1 MLSIL
6 AIVVG
11 SQVDAL
17 NVVGRARQATTGLYL
32 MGQWLLP
39 TAIWVVTATDIAIV
53 GMSTLLWGL
62 CLVVSMLIIAYQ
74 A

>member
-1 MLSIL
+1 
-6 AIVVG
+6 
-11 SQVDAL
+11 
-17 NVVGRARQATTGLYL
+17 